1 MFHFLRGISC
11 FPPRVPWA
19 RGIQVAICLSVMLSS
34 SWAKDVPVTGV
45 LLYLVGT
52 GYGYVQVTGLLING
66 KTELRACSTDPIDKS
81 VYRNLN
87 KFTLATV
94 KTLERMPDGKLMAAF
109 GDAAPVCVLPGNF
122 KFDKD
127 KSLSASELVD
137 KSAFAGQVMGAAPG
151 GVTAFPGFAVR
162 AKFVAG
168 SPSDNEMAGYLLAE
182 RSRTILAWQAYL
194 DKYTKGS
201 HVPQAR
207 AALVDL
213 LVQDGSQKLASYM
226 KSSGLASPAYVDL
239 KDAHDRA
246 YQAQALIPDNAA
258 AAKLRDAVA
267 VPMKDICDKATAKL
281 QAFTA
286 AMAAHTRGFDQ
297 LLGAKDLS
305 DQVSGID
312 SRYPPAI
319 ALRNNVE
326 KELKELETALQT
338 ANSERASQQ
347 FDDAYVAITKYVSFS
362 EEEPR
367 VRGIIVD
374 AYNFHVKKADN
385 EALAGNLDGTVADLR
400 RAVELDPT
408 DEAKLALAKAE
419 AGLLASQNRL
429 AADHALIRSK
439 AYMDDENAIDAYEV
453 LASLND
459 AQRLLVKSDM
469 AALVPSYV
477 IATTQKAQEL
487 KTAHVPM
494 HGRADEASARLAY
507 DYLQR
512 ASKLS
517 DDAEI
522 ANDLELLATE
532 ISNYYV
538 ELGEKYLSRPLSSG
552 VGLGWAYLTEA
563 QQYRPNLDTIRD
575 DRTRNNAAYQM
586 RSKLTIGVLFRDQTS
601 RRDNEGFADQLQ
613 QAFATGLETSG
624 LPVKVILPG
633 GSGALEPNFQFVGEI
648 LEHRPIRNP
657 KKETLQS
664 EYGSGS
670 REIPNEAWNRADQAF
685 ESVNLELQ
693 KAQTALAAAQTK
705 DKKKLIDQAKKTL
718 DDTQVL
724 VQEAR
729 LKMNSIPK
737 TITEKIVSQYNYTR
751 TTLELTNVVRLSFRI
766 LDFNGT
772 VIGQPTDVVKNDPRK
787 FTILEGVKAED
798 TKGVK
803 EIDSAPDEQQL
814 MMDVEIAARDTIV
827 TDARERVRELPE
839 RVLAEARRKAAGNDL
854 EGAGEL
860 YVLYLNCTFAGETEK
875 RTEAAHFLSS
885 NFNLRHAGELSA
897 GVQ

>member
-1 MFHFLRGISC
+1 MHFLRGISS
-11 FPPRVPWA
+11 FPARAPGARVV
-19 RGIQVAICLSVMLSS
+19 QVAICLSVMLSR
-34 SWAKDVPVTGV
+34 SWAKDLPVTGV
-45 LLYLVGT
+45 LLYPAGT
-52 GYGYVQVTGLLING
+52 GYGYVQVTGFLING
-66 KTELRACSTDPIDKS
+66 KTELRACSADPIDKS
-81 VYRNLN
+81 AYRNLN
-87 KFTLATV
+87 KFTLASLR
-94 KTLERMPDGKLMAAF
+94 TLERMPDGKLMAAF
-109 GDAAPVCVLPGNF
+109 GEAAPVCVVPGNF

-127 KSLSASELVD
+127 KALSASDLVD
-137 KSAFAGQVMGAAPG
+137 KSAFAGQVVGALPA
-151 GVTAFPGFAVR
+151 GVTVLPPFWPR

-168 SPSDNEMAGYLLAE
+168 NPADNELADYLVAD
-182 RSRTILAWQAYL
+182 RSRTISAWQTYL
-194 DKYTKGS
+194 DKYANGP
-201 HVPQAR
+201 HAPQVR
-207 AALVDL
+207 AGLVDL
-213 LVQDGSQKLASYM
+213 LVQDGSQKLASYL
-226 KSSGLASPAYVDL
+226 KSSSLASPAYIDL

-246 YQAQALIPDNAA
+246 YQAQALIPANTA

-267 VPMKDICDKATAKL
+267 VQMKDICDKATARL
-281 QAFTA
+281 EAFRA
-286 AMAAHTRGFDQ
+286 AMAAHTHGFD
-297 LLGAKDLS
+297 LLIGAKDLS
-305 DQVSGID
+305 DRLSGID
-312 SRYPPAI
+312 SSYPPAI
-319 ALRNNVE
+319 ALHSNVE
-326 KELKELETALQT
+326 NELKELDTAIQT

-347 FDDAYVAITKYVSFS
+347 FDDAYASISKYASFS
-362 EEEPR
+362 PEEPR
-367 VRGIIVD
+367 LREIILA
-374 AYNFHVKKADN
+374 AYKFHVDKADN

-408 DEAKLALAKAE
+408 DEAKSALTKAE
-419 AGLLASQNRL
+419 AGLLASQNKL
-429 AADHALIRSK
+429 AADRALTRSK
-439 AYMDDENAIDAYEV
+439 AYMDDEDAIDAYEV
-453 LASLND
+453 LSNLNE
-459 AQRLLVKSDM
+459 AQRLLVKSEM

-477 IATTQKAQEL
+477 IATAEKAKEL
-487 KTAHVPM
+487 KTGHVPM
-494 HGRADEASARLAY
+494 QGRADEVSARLAY

-517 DDAEI
+517 DDPEI
-522 ANDLELLATE
+522 ANDLELIATE

-538 ELGEKYLSRPLSSG
+538 GLGEKYLSRPLSSG

-563 QQYRPNLDTIRD
+563 QQYRPNLDAIRD

-601 RRDNEGFADQLQ
+601 RRDNAGFADQLQ

-633 GSGALEPNFQFVGEI
+633 GSGAAEPNFQFVGEI

-670 REIPNEAWNRADQAF
+670 REIPNEAWNKADQAF
-685 ESVNLELQ
+685 ESLNLELQ
-693 KAQTALAAAQTK
+693 KAQSALAAAQTK
-705 DKKKLIDQAKKTL
+705 DKKKLIDQAKKKL

-751 TTLELTNVVRLSFRI
+751 TTLELANVVRLSFRI
-766 LDFNGT
+766 IDFNGT
-772 VIGQPTDVVKNDPRK
+772 VIGQPTDIVKNDSRK
-787 FTILEGVKAED
+787 FTILENIKPED

-814 MMDVEIAARDTIV
+814 MTDVEIAARDMIV
-827 TDARERVRELPE
+827 TAARERVRELPD
-839 RVLAEARRKAAGNDL
+839 RALAEARSKAAANDL

-860 YVLYLNCTFAGETEK
+860 YVLYLNCTLGETKE

-897 GVQ
+897 TVQ